1 MRPVLGVAFAQ
12 WFTDGEE
19 TCRDTHGRAD
29 RALRPHTRARVK
41 VCSLLGKSRVLLNT
55 ISMYTSPSEGQP
67 AARTFSHDD
76 RNQRMAHRGS
86 IISTALITLVI
97 ALAILLV
104 LEGLS
109 RVVLTVRADL
119 SSQEPD
125 WYQYASDVGWE
136 RRPYFKGL
144 VIGEWHGHDSSRY
157 LREFDT
163 QGFFAIDTAQLHDTA
178 HKRILAIGDSNTFGW
193 GVPTRSAFPEVL
205 DDLREDADVI
215 NLGVSGYT
223 SFQGYEILAKHFNT
237 VRPDL
242 VIASFS
248 FNDRRVVPSEEAIDS
263 REKFEREALSHQF
276 DLVREKVYLFRII
289 RSVMSKLGLGKGR
302 ADTDILVD
310 ARSART
316 RVSAD
321 QYRQNLERIA
331 RFCRERQVPL
341 VFVLFQD
348 NPAHSEHLRAGITHM
363 NHGRYEQAEAELR
376 VAVSLDNW
384 FSELARK
391 YLAVVL
397 DHRKASEEA
406 NSVATLTLPVGRLMH
421 GGRPLRLDT
430 EYNEIVRAVGE
441 KYGATVVEAG
451 QALAQDASLYLDMA
465 HPDERGHRLVATI
478 LNRAL
483 DGLLHDPRV
492 AAQPVSN

>member
-1 MRPVLGVAFAQ
+1 MTVTV
-12 WFTDGEE
+12 T
-19 TCRDTHGRAD
+19 
-29 RALRPHTRARVK
+29 V
-41 VCSLLGKSRVLLNT
+41 
-55 ISMYTSPSEGQP
+55 
-67 AARTFSHDD
+67 
-76 RNQRMAHRGS
+76 
-86 IISTALITLVI
+86 
-97 ALAILLV
+97 AILLL
-104 LEGLS
+104 LEGVS
-109 RVVLTVRADL
+109 RVVLTVRADF
-119 SSQEPD
+119 SSPEPD
-125 WYQYASDVGWE
+125 WYQYAPDVGWE
-136 RRPYFKGL
+136 RRPNFKGL
-144 VIGEWHGHDSSRY
+144 VGGERHGQDSARY
-157 LREFDT
+157 LREFDG
-163 QGFFAIDTAQLHDTA
+163 QGFFVEDTPQLHDTA

-223 SFQGYEILAKHFNT
+223 SFQGYELLTKHFAT

-276 DLVREKVYLFRII
+276 DLLREKVYLFRII
-289 RSVMSKLGLGKGR
+289 QSVISKVGPGMHR
-302 ADTDILVD
+302 AETEKRVD

-316 RVSAD
+316 RVSPD

-331 RFCRERQVPL
+331 RLCRERQVPL

-348 NPAHSEHLRAGITHM
+348 NPAHSEHLRVGITHM
-363 NHGRYEQAEAELR
+363 NNGQYEQAEAELR
-376 VAVSLDNW
+376 VAVNLDNW

-397 DHRKASEEA
+397 DHRGASEEA
-406 NSVATLTLPVGRLMH
+406 VSVATLTLPVGRLMH

-430 EYNEIVRAVGE
+430 EYNEIVRAVGRE
-441 KYGATVVEAG
+441 YGATIVEAG
-451 QALAQDASLYLDMA
+451 QALAQDASLYLDLA

-483 DGLLHDPRV
+483 DGLLHDPRMV
-492 AAQPVSN
+492 AEQVLN